1 MTHAWQPLGSD
12 VAVGRSILI
21 LEDNETLALGLR
33 NSLEIEGYKVE
44 CVTDGNNGL
53 AWLEQHDPDLVVLDL
68 MLPGLNGFE
77 VLRRYRARGG
87 SAAVLI
93 LSARDQEVDKVQGF
107 RIGADD
113 YVVKPVGVLEFLA
126 RVEAIIRRLAP
137 AGRSAG
143 DGSGKVSQQRFADV
157 VVDLRTRTV
166 LRAGKTVE
174 LSPMEF
180 DFLAFLIE
188 SGGDIVS
195 RDNSDAAGLALQPR
209 RHFAHRRSARSA
221 TAEQAGAG
229 SVSAA
234 PPHHRAQS
242 GIPLPAIE
250 LRTEDV
256 YGLRTHYGL

>member
-12 VAVGRSILI
+12 VAMGRSILI

-44 CVTDGNNGL
+44 CVTDGNDGL

-77 VLRRYRARGG
+77 VLRRYRQHGG
-87 SAAVLI
+87 TAAVLI

-137 AGRSAG
+137 AGRSAV
-143 DGSGKVSQQRFADV
+143 DGNGRVSQQRFSDV

-166 LRAGKTVE
+166 QRGGKTVE

-195 RDNSDAAGLALQPR
+195 RDTLMQQVWRYSLGVTSRTVDQHVARLRNKLEPDPSQPR
-209 RHFAHRRSARSA
+209 HLITVRK
-221 TAEQAGAG
+221 AGY
-229 SVSAA
+229 
-234 PPHHRAQS
+234 RFQ
-242 GIPLPAIE
+242 
-250 LRTEDV
+250 R
-256 YGLRTHYGL
+256 

>member
-1 MTHAWQPLGSD
+1 MTNSPSWQPSGATDATLD
-12 VAVGRSILI
+12 RSILI

-33 NSLEIEGYKVE
+33 TSLEVEGYKVE
-44 CVTDGNNGL
+44 CVTDGELGL
-53 AWLEQHDPDLVVLDL
+53 KWLEQHEPNLIVLDL
-68 MLPGLNGFE
+68 MLPTVNGFE
-77 VLRRYRARGG
+77 VLRRYRSRGG

-126 RVEAIIRRLAP
+126 RVEAITRRLSSSRKGGSATDG
-137 AGRSAG
+137 AGR
-143 DGSGKVSQQRFADV
+143 VSQLRFSDV

-166 LRAGKTVE
+166 QRGGKVIE

-195 RDNSDAAGLALQPR
+195 RDTLMQQVWRYSLGVTSRTVDQHVARLRNKLEPDPAQPQHLITVRKAGYRFQR
-209 RHFAHRRSARSA
+209 
-221 TAEQAGAG
+221 
-229 SVSAA
+229 
-234 PPHHRAQS
+234 
-242 GIPLPAIE
+242 
-250 LRTEDV
+250 
-256 YGLRTHYGL
+256 

>member
-1 MTHAWQPLGSD
+1 MTNAWQPVGND
-12 VAVGRSILI
+12 VAVDRSILI
-21 LEDNETLALGLR
+21 IEDNETLALGLR
-33 NSLEIEGYKVE
+33 TSLEVEGYKVE
-44 CVTDGNNGL
+44 CITDGNDGL
-53 AWLEQHDPDLVVLDL
+53 AWLERHNPDLIVLDL

-77 VLRRYRARGG
+77 VLRRYRAHGG

-107 RIGADD
+107 RIGADE

-137 AGRSAG
+137 AGKVSAG
-143 DGSGKVSQQRFADV
+143 SGDVGARVSPQRFSDV

-166 LRAGKTVE
+166 VRGGNPVE

-195 RDNSDAAGLALQPR
+195 RDTLMRQVWRYGLGVTSRTVDQHVARLRNKLEHDPSQPR
-209 RHFAHRRSARSA
+209 HLITVRK
-221 TAEQAGAG
+221 AGY
-229 SVSAA
+229 
-234 PPHHRAQS
+234 RFQ
-242 GIPLPAIE
+242 
-250 LRTEDV
+250 R
-256 YGLRTHYGL
+256 

>member
-1 MTHAWQPLGSD
+1 MMQITGAPEI
-12 VAVGRSILI
+12 ATERSILI

-33 NSLEIEGYKVE
+33 NSLEVEGYRVE
-44 CVTDGNNGL
+44 CIADGEEGL
-53 AWLEQHDPDLVVLDL
+53 KWLEKTDPDLIVLDL

-77 VLRRYRARGG
+77 VLRRYRAGG
-87 SAAVLI
+87 GAAAVLI

-126 RVEAIIRRLAP
+126 RVEAIIRRLSPGSRRAS
-137 AGRSAG
+137 GM
-143 DGSGKVSQQRFADV
+143 DGGARTSQLRFSDV

-166 LRAGKTVE
+166 LRGGKPVE

-195 RDNSDAAGLALQPR
+195 RDTLMQEVWRYSMGVTSRTVDQHVARLRNKLEPDPAQPR
-209 RHFAHRRSARSA
+209 HLITVRK
-221 TAEQAGAG
+221 AGY
-229 SVSAA
+229 
-234 PPHHRAQS
+234 RFQ
-242 GIPLPAIE
+242 
-250 LRTEDV
+250 R
-256 YGLRTHYGL
+256 

>member
-12 VAVGRSILI
+12 VAVDRSILI

-44 CVTDGNNGL
+44 CVTDGNEGL
-53 AWLEQHDPDLVVLDL
+53 AWLEKNNPDLVVLDL

-137 AGRSAG
+137 AARSGAG
-143 DGSGKVSQQRFADV
+143 DAGARSTQHRFSDV

-166 LRAGKTVE
+166 LRAGKPVE

-195 RDNSDAAGLALQPR
+195 RDTLMQQVWRYSLGVTSRTVDQHVARLRNKLEPDPSQPR
-209 RHFAHRRSARSA
+209 HLITVRK
-221 TAEQAGAG
+221 AGY
-229 SVSAA
+229 
-234 PPHHRAQS
+234 RFQ
-242 GIPLPAIE
+242 
-250 LRTEDV
+250 R
-256 YGLRTHYGL
+256 